1 MRKFLA
7 VLALLACGSAWADG
21 GSIPKH
27 GTEPGEVERIQVHG
41 MGAID
46 YQRLFEEVSEPGEAM
61 DAFVLRIAPQL
72 AEYTAATGFEACG
85 AIATDGERFGVI
97 VGSNGGHTVCVNF
110 HSRVPAGMVFTRQT
124 VHSHTTMK
132 SYRLTATDTLVVRGM
147 PAGAVQRGGNAERFS
162 DEDFAAP
169 GYVVTSR
176 TVKHQ
181 AGKGTERTIGRFR

>member
-1 MRKFLA
+1 MNRIFLTIA
-7 VLALLACGSAWADG
+7 TFLFAAAAQASGFAPTEKVEIAGLGSLDYQ
-21 GSIPKH
+21 H
-27 GTEPGEVERIQVHG
+27 VFTETSQPGET
-41 MGAID
+41 
-46 YQRLFEEVSEPGEAM
+46 M
-61 DAFVLRIAPQL
+61 DAFVLRIAPKL
-72 AEYTAATGFEACG
+72 AEYTAETGFEACG
-85 AIATDGERFGVI
+85 AIASDGERFGVV

-110 HSRVPAGMVFTRQT
+110 HRRVPDGMTSTRQT

-132 SYRLTATDTLVVRGM
+132 SYRLTAADTLVVRGM

-181 AGKGTERTIGRFR
+181 AGRGTERTIGTFR

>member
-1 MRKFLA
+1 MQRFKFLA
-7 VLALLACGSAWADG
+7 MLALAFLASPSLALAQDTA
-21 GSIPKH
+21 
-27 GTEPGEVERIQVHG
+27 GTVERVEIQGFGQVN
-41 MGAID
+41 
-46 YQRLFEEVSEPGEAM
+46 YQKLFEEVSQPGEAM

-85 AIATDGERFGVI
+85 AIASDGERFGVV

-110 HSRVPAGMVFTRQT
+110 HNRVPSGMVSTRQT

-132 SYRLTATDTLVVRGM
+132 AYRLTPADLLVVGGR
-147 PAGAVQRGGNAERFS
+147 PAGSVQRGGNPERFS
-162 DEDFAAP
+162 DEDYAAP

-181 AGKGTERTIGRFR
+181 AGKGTERTIGTFR